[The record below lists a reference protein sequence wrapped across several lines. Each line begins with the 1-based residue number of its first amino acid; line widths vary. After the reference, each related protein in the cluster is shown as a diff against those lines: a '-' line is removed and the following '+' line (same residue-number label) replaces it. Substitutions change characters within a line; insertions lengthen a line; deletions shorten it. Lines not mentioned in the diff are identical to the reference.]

1 MIRIIGGTY
10 KHRLINQ
17 PSLETTRCTKDIAK
31 EGLFNSLGD
40 IENKSFLDLF
50 AGSGSIGIEAF
61 SRGAKPVYLN
71 DKDREVK
78 RTIMRNLMGLGI
90 SEIEVSCMDASDCI
104 NELSK
109 KGVGFDIVFLDPPYK
124 FKITNDYLENII
136 SKNVASK
143 DTWFIIEADTVLNDD
158 DFKMYNIK
166 VLKYGKTYMHIL
178 KRRDEK

>member
-17 PSLETTRCTKDIAK
+17 PSLEITRCTKDIAK

-50 AGSGSIGIEAF
+50 AGSGSVGIEAF

-78 RTIMRNLMGLGI
+78 RTIVRNLMGLGI
-90 SEIEVSCMDASDCI
+90 SEIEVSCMDANECI
-104 NELSK
+104 NELSR
-109 KGVGFDIVFLDPPYK
+109 KGLGFDIVFLDPPYK

-136 SKNVASK
+136 SKRVASNS
-143 DTWFIIEADTVLNDD
+143 TWFIIEADSILKDEV
-158 DFKMYNIK
+158 FKMYNIK
-166 VLKYGKTYMHIL
+166 TLKYGKTFMHIL
-178 KRRDEK
+178 KRREE

>member
-17 PSLETTRCTKDIAK
+17 PSLETTRCTKDVAK

-40 IENKSFLDLF
+40 IENKAFLDLF

-78 RTIMRNLMGLGI
+78 RTIMRNLMSLGI
-90 SEIEVSCMDASDCI
+90 SEIDVSCMNDLECI

-109 KGVGFDIVFLDPPYK
+109 KEVVFDIVFLDPPYK
-124 FKITNDYLENII
+124 FKITNEYLENMINKKI
-136 SKNVASK
+136 AS
-143 DTWFIIEADTVLNDD
+143 DSTWFIIESDTILKEEE
-158 DFKMYNIK
+158 FSKYKIK
-166 VLKYGKTYMHIL
+166 LLKYGKTYMHIL
-178 KRRDEK
+178 KRRED